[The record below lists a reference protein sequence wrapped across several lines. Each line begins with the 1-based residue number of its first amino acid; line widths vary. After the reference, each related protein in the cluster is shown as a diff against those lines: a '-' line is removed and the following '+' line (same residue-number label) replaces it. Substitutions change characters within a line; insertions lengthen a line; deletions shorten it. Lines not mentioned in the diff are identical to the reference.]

1 MSLRKKV
8 IRLAY
13 TNPELREHLLPLVTK
28 VAGRLED
35 YDFLGE
41 ILNLRRYAYGENGVF
56 IDEGKYTLRQ
66 LQQILKKN
74 RLTQL
79 NIEENGYRGCW
90 HIT

>member
-8 IRLAY
+8 IRLAHEK
-13 TNPELREHLLPLVTK
+13 PELREYLLPLVTK

-41 ILNLRRYAYGENGVF
+41 ILNLKRYAYGENGVF
-56 IDEGKYTLRQ
+56 IDEGEYTLRQ

-74 RLTQL
+74 RLSHL
-79 NIEENGYRGCW
+79 NIEENDYRGGW

>member
-13 TNPELREHLLPLVTK
+13 ENPSLRKDLLPLVTK

-41 ILNLRRYAYGENGVF
+41 ILNLKRYAYGENGVF
-56 IDEGKYTLRQ
+56 VDEGKYTLKQ

-74 RLTQL
+74 RLTHL
-79 NIEENGYRGCW
+79 KIEENGIAGW
-90 HIT
+90 HIH

>member
-1 MSLRKKV
+1 MTLRNKI
-8 IRLAY
+8 IRLAHSK
-13 TNPELREHLLPLVTK
+13 PELRKDLLPLLK
-28 VAGRLED
+28 KAGRLED

-56 IDEGKYTLRQ
+56 VDEGKYTLRQ

-74 RLTQL
+74 RLNHL
-79 NIEENGYRGCW
+79 NIEENEYRGGW